1 MEEGGE
7 EKYNAHIE
15 QKGTGCT
22 QQDLKNKFAYKELH
36 TNIERF
42 GWKLSLKL
50 KMAPWTELLFHLHG
64 IITAG
69 FTNKSECY
77 DPYW

>member
-42 GWKLSLKL
+42 G
-50 KMAPWTELLFHLHG
+50 
-64 IITAG
+64 
-69 FTNKSECY
+69 
-77 DPYW
+77 